1 MSTTPDAD
9 PRVATAPDSAWEGW
23 AEEVEARPERV
34 AGFGLALVLGFAG
47 GVAALL
53 AFAWLA
59 DEVLGRQTQQVD
71 DATLAFLRQSSSP
84 VLDALA
90 LGVSMLGS
98 EVVLV
103 LGVVLLGVFAWQRR
117 WGAFG
122 GLLLVTGGAQVLND
136 VLKDLFHRTRPA
148 PVAGLIAAQQFS
160 FPSGHAMVS
169 AAFYFFLAY
178 LAWRLV
184 VQPFWRVVLV
194 SGLVVL
200 VLLIGLA
207 RLYLAAHFLSD
218 VVAGYFAGFVWTDA
232 VILGGRFLKLR
243 AFGDHGALR
252 PPGPPAKG

>member
-1 MSTTPDAD
+1 MSTSPQAD
-9 PRVATAPDSAWEGW
+9 PRVASAPDTAWEGW
-23 AEEVEARPERV
+23 AEEVEARPEQV

-47 GVAALL
+47 GVLALV

-59 DEVLGRQTQQVD
+59 DEVLGRQTQQID

-84 VLDALA
+84 ALDWLA

-98 EVVLV
+98 EVVL
-103 LGVVLLGVFAWQRR
+103 LAGVVLLGVFAWQRR

-136 VLKDLFHRTRPA
+136 VLKELFHRTRPA
-148 PVAGLIAAQQFS
+148 PVAGLISAQQFS

-184 VQPFWRVVLV
+184 ARSLWRGILV
-194 SGLVVL
+194 SGLVLL

-232 VILGGRFLKLR
+232 VILGGRFLQVRRRRLN
-243 AFGDHGALR
+243 A
-252 PPGPPAKG
+252 

>member
-1 MSTTPDAD
+1 MSTSPHAD
-9 PRVATAPDSAWEGW
+9 PRVASASDTAWQGW
-23 AEEVEARPERV
+23 AEDVEARPEQV

-47 GVAALL
+47 GVAALV
-53 AFAWLA
+53 AFAGVA
-59 DEVLGRQTQQVD
+59 QEMLGRQTQQMD
-71 DATLAFLRQSSSP
+71 DATLAFLRQASSP
-84 VLDALA
+84 TLDWLA

-103 LGVVLLGVFAWQRR
+103 LGLVLLGVFAWQRR

-136 VLKDLFHRTRPA
+136 VLKELFHRTRPA
-148 PVAGLIAAQQFS
+148 PVPGLIEAQQFS

-184 VQPFWRVVLV
+184 VRPFWRSVLV

-218 VVAGYFAGFVWTDA
+218 VIAGYFAGFLWTDA
-232 VILGGRFLKLR
+232 VILGGRFLKVRRRRLN
-243 AFGDHGALR
+243 A
-252 PPGPPAKG
+252 

>member
-1 MSTTPDAD
+1 MSTSPRVD
-9 PRVATAPDSAWEGW
+9 PRVASASDASWRGW
-23 AEEVEARPERV
+23 AEQVEARPKQV
-34 AGFGLALVLGFAG
+34 AGFGAALVLGFVS
-47 GVAALL
+47 GVAALA

-59 DEVLGRQTQQVD
+59 EEMLGRQTQRLD

-84 VLDALA
+84 TLDRLA

-98 EVVLV
+98 EFVIV
-103 LGVVLLGVFAWQRR
+103 LGVVLLAVFAWQRR
-117 WGAFG
+117 WGAG
-122 GLLLVTGGAQVLND
+122 CGLLLVTGGAQLLND
-136 VLKDLFHRTRPA
+136 ILKELFHRTRPA
-148 PVAGLIAAQQFS
+148 PVSGLISAQQFS

-184 VQPFWRVVLV
+184 VRPAWRVVLV
-194 SGLVVL
+194 SGLIAV

-232 VILGGRFLKLR
+232 VILGGRFLQVRRRRLN
-243 AFGDHGALR
+243 A
-252 PPGPPAKG
+252 